1 MRWLT
6 GALTLFLALVFAS
19 CADSEQAQPARPAV
33 TEQQAQAQKA
43 AQGEDEPGVAQEAE
57 EAQPQQ
63 ADRPAEGDQPDDQE
77 SDREAASSSDQQG
90 SEQDEAD
97 FVMPDPSGPDAPAF
111 DFALALDYLTRLVE
125 ELGPRAT
132 GTDEERAA
140 AAWIAEE
147 LEGLG
152 YEVEIQE
159 FSYRAMASFSRI
171 DLDENRS
178 LYGFRFPNSGSGT
191 ATGTLVDVPGVGEE
205 ADFAGVDVD
214 GKIAVVDRG
223 IVEFRVKAA
232 NAQTAGAVALIVVDA
247 RGERGFAGT
256 FGAYVSDIPVLLIR
270 VEDGIRLRARLGQSL
285 TVPEAQPLT
294 GASQN
299 VIARKSGGVCRVVV
313 GGHYDTVP
321 AVDGANDNASGTA
334 LTLAFAELW
343 AGHPGSSDICFV
355 LFGAEEMGLHGSGE
369 YVRQSIASGSLE
381 EVTAMLNLD
390 AIGDGRPPYR
400 IVVSAELRDLADLIA
415 SEVQIPAGLGRLPM
429 EVGSDHASFASVEIP
444 VVFVFA
450 PGAILHVPADNLDN
464 FNEGLYEDISRFN
477 HAMLACLLL
486 RAGSSITPL
495 VPCTERTP

>member
-1 MRWLT
+1 MRSLT
-6 GALTLFLALVFAS
+6 GALILLVTLVVAS
-19 CADSEQAQPARPAV
+19 CADSEQAQPARPAA
-33 TEQQAQAQKA
+33 TEQQPQTQDAQ
-43 AQGEDEPGVAQEAE
+43 QGQEERGDAQETP

-63 ADRPAEGDQPDDQE
+63 SDRPLEREQPAQQE
-77 SDREAASSSDQQG
+77 QDAKAPSSSDQPE
-90 SEQDEAD
+90 SEQDEPD
-97 FVMPDPSGPDAPAF
+97 FVMPDPSGPDAPEF
-111 DFALALDYLTRLVE
+111 DFALALDYLNRLVD

-140 AAWIAEE
+140 ATWIAEE

-152 YEVEIQE
+152 YDVEIQE
-159 FSYRAMASFSRI
+159 FSYRAMASYSRI

-178 LYGFRFPNSGSGT
+178 LYGFRFPNSGSGS

-205 ADFAGVDVD
+205 ADFASVDVD

-223 IVEFRVKAA
+223 IIEFRVKAA
-232 NAQTAGAVALIVVDA
+232 NAQAAGAVALIVVDA
-247 RGERGFAGT
+247 RGDRGFAGT

-299 VIARKSGGVCRVVV
+299 VIARRADSQCGVVV

-343 AGHPGSSDICFV
+343 AGHPASSDICFV
-355 LFGAEEMGLHGSGE
+355 LFGAEEMGLHGSRE
-369 YVRQSIASGSLE
+369 YVRQSIARGSLDE
-381 EVTAMLNLD
+381 ITAMLNLD

-400 IVVSAELRDLADLIA
+400 IVVSPVLSGLADLIA

-444 VVFVFA
+444 VTFVFA

-464 FNEGLYEDISRFN
+464 FNEEVYEDISRFN